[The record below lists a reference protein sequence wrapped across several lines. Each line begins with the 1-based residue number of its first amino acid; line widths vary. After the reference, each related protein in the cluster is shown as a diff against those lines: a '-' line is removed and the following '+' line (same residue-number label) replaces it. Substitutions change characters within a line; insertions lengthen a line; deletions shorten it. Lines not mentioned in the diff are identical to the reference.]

1 MDSHNT
7 PASTKDWIFLG
18 IGVLLIAFLVYAAF
32 SFARLLFGFLGNVDP
47 TVGAALIA
55 GMFTVLVGIG
65 STLVTQYIIKV
76 RQAEEAHREAKI
88 SLYKQCLELAAAHL
102 AEDNPNVQGK
112 KLSDKG
118 VANEYFHFKTEL
130 LLRGSPKVIQALE
143 NFEDVTSEG
152 GDSIRAVDDIYREIR
167 RDIGL
172 TNKGLRPKELAG
184 IYVKNSDRKEWFR

>member
-1 MDSHNT
+1 MDTENT

-65 STLVTQYIIKV
+65 STLVTQYMIKV

-88 SLYKQCLELAAAHL
+88 SLYKQFLELAAAHL
-102 AEDNPNVQGK
+102 AEDNPNIQGK
-112 KLSDKG
+112 KLSDKA

-130 LLRGSPKVIQALE
+130 LLRGAPKVIQALE
-143 NFEDVTSEG
+143 SFEDVTSEG
-152 GDSIRAVDDIYREIR
+152 GDAIRALMRST
-167 RDIGL
+167 GKSGGTL
-172 TNKGLRPKELAG
+172 GLRTK
-184 IYVKNSDRKEWFR
+184 D